1 MARMPTIVFAL
12 LLLCMLGWYSIPS
25 EPPLF
30 AAAID
35 AFVSEWI
42 AGTLF
47 EWFGDWNG
55 DGFETDRPAF
65 AYTETLMRIGGLLV
79 AASIGYATASLLKTA
94 RYRREEEEFKRQI
107 YEAKSRVPQLET
119 SLRNRELAVTRLKM
133 ELDEWQQKLE
143 GLSRQLAERDQQLRD
158 RDRGITRLGAEVA
171 MLRSVARS
179 ANEDH
184 SAGHP
189 LVLLEE
195 HSRAFAEQAVADQL
209 TRTKI
214 AELTAALDDAQRK
227 IAQMERERDR
237 QDRWLDILNDQ
248 LSRARET
255 NERLA
260 SASGDIGAARVRI
273 AELEREIVR
282 LKEELADRDRRLAT
296 SRFECANARTTVAHL
311 RAEIERRDG
320 AITH

>member
-12 LLLCMLGWYSIPS
+12 LLLCVLGWYSIPS

-35 AFVSEWI
+35 AFLSEWI

-65 AYTETLMRIGGLLV
+65 AYTETLLRIGSLT
-79 AASIGYATASLLKTA
+79 AAAGIGYALASMLKAA
-94 RYRREEEEFKRQI
+94 RARRDEEDFKRQI

-133 ELDEWQQKLE
+133 ELDEWQQKLD
-143 GLSRQLAERDQQLRD
+143 GLARQLAERDQQLRD
-158 RDRGITRLGAEVA
+158 RDRSITRLGAEVA
-171 MLRSVARS
+171 MLRSLARNNES
-179 ANEDH
+179 AEGGDH
-184 SAGHP
+184 RM
-189 LVLLEE
+189 VVLEE
-195 HSRAFAEQAVADQL
+195 HSRALAEQAVTDEVA
-209 TRTKI
+209 RSKI
-214 AELTAALDDAQRK
+214 AELESALADAQRRV
-227 IAQMERERDR
+227 ALMDRERDR

-255 NERLA
+255 NEKLA
-260 SASGDIGAARVRI
+260 ASTGDIGVARSRI
-273 AELEREIVR
+273 SELEREVVR
-282 LKEELADRDRRLAT
+282 LKEELADRDRRLAA

-311 RAEIERRDG
+311 RAEIERRSG
-320 AITH
+320 VITH